1 MRGAVVRR
9 RGELQGQTARLDAGE
24 RDDRGAA
31 RREARSAAGVAPLTA
46 PSGRLTFAV
55 GEGDV
60 GARLDRFLGLAAGAR
75 GLALSR
81 TRLKALIEAGCV
93 RLDGEVIRDAAMRLT
108 GGAQIEVEA
117 PPPDESP
124 LLAQELP
131 LDVVFE
137 DQHLLVLDK
146 PAGLVVHPAAGHED
160 GTLVNALIAHCG
172 DSLSGIGG
180 VRRPGIV
187 HRLDKDTS
195 GLLVVAK
202 TDAAHQGLSALFAD
216 HGRTGSLV
224 REYLALVWG
233 TPDMRNGTVNAP
245 LGRHPRQREK
255 MAVVSPERGRHA
267 VTHWLLEERFGPA
280 SLISCR
286 LETGRT
292 HQIRVHLAHIGHPL
306 LGDAVYGGGFKSKAS
321 QLSEAAGRRALSRLG
336 RQALHAAKLGFVH
349 PITGEELLFESPPPE
364 DLSNLINELRR
375 LTRSHARRPRGEV
388 AEMNKMSRRS
398 FTAPDLGPLSATVG
412 PPEKVPSGALLRPPE
427 TARSGGSE
435 RRT

>member
-1 MRGAVVRR
+1 MNSKAKQRAWTQASAATEEPRAV
-9 RGELQGQTARLDAGE
+9 
-24 RDDRGAA
+24 
-31 RREARSAAGVAPLTA
+31 EARPAADVAPLTA
-46 PSGRLTFAV
+46 PFGRLTFSV

-60 GARLDRFLGLAAGAR
+60 GARLDRFLGLAAVAR
-75 GLALSR
+75 RLALSR
-81 TRLKALIEAGCV
+81 TRLKGLIEAGYV
-93 RLDGEVIRDAAMRLT
+93 TVDGQVVRDAATKLVAEGR
-108 GGAQIEVEA
+108 IEVEA

-124 LLAQELP
+124 LIAQDLP
-131 LDVVFE
+131 LNIVFE
-137 DQHLLVLDK
+137 DQHLIVLDK

-202 TDAAHQGLSALFAD
+202 SDAAHQGLSALFAD

-224 REYLALVWG
+224 REYRALVWG
-233 TPDMRNGTVNAP
+233 APPMRNGTVDAP

-255 MAVVSPERGRHA
+255 MAVVPLERGRHA

-292 HQIRVHLAHIGHPL
+292 HQIRVHLSHIGHPI
-306 LGDAVYGGGFKSKAS
+306 LGDSVYGAGFKSKAA
-321 QLSEAAGRRALSRLG
+321 QLSEAGRQALQRLG

-349 PITGEELLFESPPPE
+349 PITGQELLFESPLPDDMRLLLE
-364 DLSNLINELRR
+364 KWRGYINAGN
-375 LTRSHARRPRGEV
+375 SSYSPR
-388 AEMNKMSRRS
+388 
-398 FTAPDLGPLSATVG
+398 
-412 PPEKVPSGALLRPPE
+412 
-427 TARSGGSE
+427 
-435 RRT
+435 